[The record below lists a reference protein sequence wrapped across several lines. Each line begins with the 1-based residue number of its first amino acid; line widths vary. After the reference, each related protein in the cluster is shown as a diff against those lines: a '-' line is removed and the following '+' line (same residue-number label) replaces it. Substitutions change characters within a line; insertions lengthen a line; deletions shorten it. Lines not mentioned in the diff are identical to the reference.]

1 MANDAAL
8 NSSLVILAL
17 AIVLVGITTY
27 SFKKMAVTYFV
38 GVFAIAGVLLPD
50 WCFFDRDFSRWTS
63 PVTEEE
69 RESYRNAT
77 GSQLQR
83 FRIYPMRVIVYGIVY
98 SIALYKWWQYVTS

>member
-8 NSSLVILAL
+8 NFSLVFLA
-17 AIVLVGITTY
+17 AAVVLVGITTY

-69 RESYRNAT
+69 RESYRIST
-77 GSQLQR
+77 GSRSRR
-83 FRIYPMRVIVYGIVY
+83 FRIYPIRVVAYATVY
-98 SIALYKWWQYVTS
+98 SIALYKWWQYVAS